1 MNEIEKMIQKNYDL
15 NEGIYYKASSTGYWS
30 NFSRE
35 DQNTLFSALKDHP
48 SKDVIASHFPQYYD
62 MIYNNSRCVGLELLQ
77 IDRNDVGID
86 YGCMWGNVMVYCAK
100 YCKTMIGVDQTEDSL
115 KFLKVRLDEE
125 NIQNSYLINANL
137 RDEIDLTNML
147 DFSIINGVMEW
158 VPDTSVIDL
167 QKHFK
172 KSKFRLIKASKNP
185 RSEQLKFLKMVNN
198 NLNSSGKLYLAIE
211 NRFDYQYFLWKRDPH
226 SNLMYT
232 AFLPRIISNMIS
244 NLYYGRPYV
253 NYIYSKKELDK
264 ILREAGF
271 NDIKIY
277 ATFPDYRFPQKIIF
291 SDSKDDTSY
300 SPVYSPGKREDIIAR
315 IFRKAR
321 YMLDILI
328 YKKLKMYSL
337 APSFIVIARK

>member
-1 MNEIEKMIQKNYDL
+1 
-15 NEGIYYKASSTGYWS
+15 
-30 NFSRE
+30 
-35 DQNTLFSALKDHP
+35 
-48 SKDVIASHFPQYYD
+48 
-62 MIYNNSRCVGLELLQ
+62 
-77 IDRNDVGID
+77 
-86 YGCMWGNVMVYCAK
+86 
-100 YCKTMIGVDQTEDSL
+100 
-115 KFLKVRLDEE
+115 
-125 NIQNSYLINANL
+125 
-137 RDEIDLTNML
+137 
-147 DFSIINGVMEW
+147 
-158 VPDTSVIDL
+158 
-167 QKHFK
+167 
-172 KSKFRLIKASKNP
+172 
-185 RSEQLKFLKMVNN
+185 
-198 NLNSSGKLYLAIE
+198 
-211 NRFDYQYFLWKRDPH
+211 
-226 SNLMYT
+226 
-232 AFLPRIISNMIS
+232 MIS

-253 NYIYSKKELDK
+253 NYIYYKKELDK